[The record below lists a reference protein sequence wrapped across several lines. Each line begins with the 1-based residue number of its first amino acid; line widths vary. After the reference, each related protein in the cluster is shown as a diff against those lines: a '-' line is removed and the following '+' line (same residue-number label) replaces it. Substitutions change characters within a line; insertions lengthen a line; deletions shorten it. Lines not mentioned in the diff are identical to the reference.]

1 MRIFLAGATGVIGRR
16 LVPLLRQAH
25 HTVIGTTRTAA
36 KIAAIERLG
45 ADAVV
50 VDVLD
55 AAAIARAV
63 GDSDATILIHQ
74 LTDLSAT
81 PNTPEF
87 AAALERNTRL
97 RIEGTANLMQA
108 AMSAG
113 IRRVVAQ
120 SVAFLYA
127 PGEGPRRESDR
138 VASAGVAVGARALER
153 AVLEAPGIDGIV
165 LRYGYF
171 YGPDTWSNAPRMPP
185 ALHIDA
191 AAHAALLA
199 VTRGSSGIYNIADDD
214 GAVSIEKARRE
225 LGFDPAVRLNHGP
238 PEGGPYVGTQ

>member
-1 MRIFLAGATGVIGRR
+1 MRIFVAGATGVVGRR
-16 LVPLLRQAH
+16 LVPLLRQARD
-25 HTVIGTTRTAA
+25 TVIGTTRTAA
-36 KIAAIERLG
+36 KISAIERLG
-45 ADAVV
+45 AEAVV

-63 GDSDATILIHQ
+63 GDARATILIHQ

-81 PNTPEF
+81 PNTPAF

-108 AMSAG
+108 AVSAG

-127 PGEGPRRESDR
+127 PGEGPRRESDP
-138 VASAGVAVGARALER
+138 VESAGVAVGARALER

-171 YGPDTWSNAPRMPP
+171 YGPDTWSDAPRMKP

-225 LGFDPAVRLNHGP
+225 LGFDPAVRLDHR
-238 PEGGPYVGTQ
+238 TA